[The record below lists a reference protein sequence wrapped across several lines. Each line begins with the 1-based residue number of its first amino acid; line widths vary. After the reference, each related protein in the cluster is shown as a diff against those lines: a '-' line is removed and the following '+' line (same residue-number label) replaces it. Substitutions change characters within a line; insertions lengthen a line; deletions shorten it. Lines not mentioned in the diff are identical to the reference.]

1 MDLYNRELKVL
12 SVKRRFKAECQKCFE
27 ILENFEHALKL
38 NNYSIGRIEKY
49 WSFLK
54 TIHRMLGSC
63 FDEAKREDLEKLVI
77 AIDAEKEWSEW
88 TKSDFKRIVKF
99 FYRWLKNK
107 SLEGDYPEIVKWI
120 KVKMK
125 RNNQKVPEQILTK
138 EEIELL
144 ASKASNLRDKALVLA
159 LYETGCRVSELL
171 SMKIKDVAFD
181 QYGCYILVSGKTG
194 WRRVRIIEYSKDF
207 LKWLDAHPLK
217 NDREAY
223 VWVSLE
229 NFREVISPNAV
240 NSLLKR
246 LARIA
251 GVSKP
256 VHPHAFRHARA
267 THLAKQLPEAVMK
280 EYFGW
285 TMDSRMAS
293 VYYHLSGKDVD
304 EALLKAYGYKP
315 GESDA
320 KAIPLRICPN
330 CGEANSLLAH
340 FCKKCNSILD
350 LSLAWKEK
358 DEAVAKVL
366 EALKKDEWF
375 VRKVKSVIKNLGLEK
390 EFM

>member
-1 MDLYNRELKVL
+1 
-12 SVKRRFKAECQKCFE
+12 
-27 ILENFEHALKL
+27 
-38 NNYSIGRIEKY
+38 
-49 WSFLK
+49 
-54 TIHRMLGSC
+54 
-63 FDEAKREDLEKLVI
+63 
-77 AIDAEKEWSEW
+77 
-88 TKSDFKRIVKF
+88 
-99 FYRWLKNK
+99 
-107 SLEGDYPEIVKWI
+107 
-120 KVKMK
+120 MK
-125 RNNQKVPEQILTK
+125 RNNQKLPEQILTK

-144 ASKASNLRDKALVLA
+144 ASKASNLRDKALVLV
-159 LYETGCRVSELL
+159 LYESGCRVSELL
-171 SMKIKDVAFD
+171 NMKIKDVAFD
-181 QYGCYILVSGKTG
+181 QYGCHVLVSGKTG

-207 LKWLDAHPLK
+207 LNWLDSHPLK
-217 NDREAY
+217 NDQEAY

-229 NFREVISPNAV
+229 NFRKVISPNAV

-251 GVSKP
+251 GILKP

-293 VYYHLSGKDVD
+293 VYYHLSGRDVD

-315 GESDA
+315 EQSEA
-320 KAIPLRICPN
+320 KTIPLRICSN

-350 LSLAWKEK
+350 LSLAWREK